1 MNENIWRINCK
12 SVDAFDK
19 NINKFI
25 FVLFNLLVYCNVTI
39 GPPCIVAIFH
49 RFEQETKIDL
59 EGKSGGEGEEG
70 REKNLF
76 EATFQEWTGSRGED
90 HEPRHFDE
98 WCIPDCYLP
107 VESLETFN
115 WESNKL
121 AKQWSDDWKF
131 VHE

>member
-1 MNENIWRINCK
+1 MNTRILLLIYLTKSRFKKKYCTFLFQYNAFSREMNENIWRINCK

-25 FVLFNLLVYCNVTI
+25 VLFNLLVYCNVTI

-76 EATFQEWTGSRGED
+76 EATFQE
-90 HEPRHFDE
+90 
-98 WCIPDCYLP
+98 
-107 VESLETFN
+107 
-115 WESNKL
+115 
-121 AKQWSDDWKF
+121 
-131 VHE
+131 